1 VKAAG
6 GNEQKEALNM
16 PETREANRIKWEA
29 EAQYVKEGGVSCPF
43 CRESNI
49 EDSNVTID
57 NGIASQSI
65 TCTDCG
71 EEWTDIYTLTG
82 CTTEYN

>member
-1 VKAAG
+1 MLEGKTQ
-6 GNEQKEALNM
+6 EQLDAERI
-16 PETREANRIKWEA
+16 TSINRISRPD

-43 CRESNI
+43 CRESDI
-49 EDSNVTID
+49 EGSSVTID

-65 TCTDCG
+65 ICTDCG
-71 EEWTDIYTLTG
+71 EEWTDVYTLTG